1 MVKSLLLRVNRR
13 NRPFKRL
20 QGIHVCE
27 GHLTLLPLQNEIM
40 KAKIKLEEFRD
51 QMNWEQ
57 QTMDAFLQKS
67 EREYEDMMAMAKYAQ
82 QDERRI
88 KVE

>member
-1 MVKSLLLRVNRR
+1 
-13 NRPFKRL
+13 
-20 QGIHVCE
+20 
-27 GHLTLLPLQNEIM
+27 M
-40 KAKIKLEEFRD
+40 KAKMKLEEFRN

-67 EREYEDMMAMAKYAQ
+67 EREYEDTMAMAKYAQ

-88 KVE
+88 KVVEGKWAYRPAAGKESHWPWTLKLFPHRSFSRGP

>member
-1 MVKSLLLRVNRR
+1 MKRIHVDEVSSLLV
-13 NRPFKRL
+13 F
-20 QGIHVCE
+20 
-27 GHLTLLPLQNEIM
+27 QNEIM
-40 KAKIKLEEFRD
+40 KAKMKLEEFRN

-67 EREYEDMMAMAKYAQ
+67 EREYEDTMAMAKYAQ

-88 KVE
+88 KVVAKKRADRPAAREEPR

>member
-1 MVKSLLLRVNRR
+1 M
-13 NRPFKRL
+13 
-20 QGIHVCE
+20 
-27 GHLTLLPLQNEIM
+27 PLQNEIM
-40 KAKIKLEEFRD
+40 KAKIKLEEFRN

-67 EREYEDMMAMAKYAQ
+67 EREYEDTMAMAKYAQ

-88 KVE
+88 KVAEEK

>member
-1 MVKSLLLRVNRR
+1 M
-13 NRPFKRL
+13 
-20 QGIHVCE
+20 
-27 GHLTLLPLQNEIM
+27 
-40 KAKIKLEEFRD
+40 KLEEFRD

-67 EREYEDMMAMAKYAQ
+67 EREYEDTMAMVKYAQ

-88 KVE
+88 KVKEKWLYETKKLHDVSAG

>member
-1 MVKSLLLRVNRR
+1 MYLVTS
-13 NRPFKRL
+13 F
-20 QGIHVCE
+20 
-27 GHLTLLPLQNEIM
+27 LPTIPQNEIL
-40 KAKIKLEEFRD
+40 KAKMKLEEFRD

-67 EREYEDMMAMAKYAQ
+67 ECEYEDTMAMVKYAQ

-88 KVE
+88 KVKEKWLYEKK

>member
-1 MVKSLLLRVNRR
+1 M
-13 NRPFKRL
+13 
-20 QGIHVCE
+20 
-27 GHLTLLPLQNEIM
+27 
-40 KAKIKLEEFRD
+40 KLEEFRD

-67 EREYEDMMAMAKYAQ
+67 EREYEDTMAMVKYAQ

-88 KVE
+88 KVKEKWLYEKKQRYDVSAV